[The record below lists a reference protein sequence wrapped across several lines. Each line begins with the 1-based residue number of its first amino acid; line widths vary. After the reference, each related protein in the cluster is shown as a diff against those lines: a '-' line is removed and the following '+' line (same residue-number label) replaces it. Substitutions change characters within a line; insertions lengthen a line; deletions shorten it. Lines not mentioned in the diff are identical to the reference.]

1 MPHYMLQGS
10 YTKEAIKAMAA
21 KPEDRSVPAGKLAKS
36 LGGKLHSLF
45 MSFGKYDFV
54 AIMELPDDEAAA
66 ACSMTVASAGHVAHM
81 STTKLFTVAEA
92 TKAMAKAG
100 ASKIDAPKGK

>member
-1 MPHYMLQGS
+1 MFQGT
-10 YTKEAIKAMAA
+10 YTREAIKAMSA
-21 KPEDRSVPAGKLAKS
+21 KPEDRSVAAGKLAKS

-45 MSFGKYDFV
+45 ICFGKDDFI

-66 ACSMTVASAGHVAHM
+66 ACSMTVAAAGHVAHM
-81 STTKLFTVAEA
+81 STTKLLTMAEA

-100 ASKIDAPKGK
+100 ESKIEPPKGK